1 MWQNS
6 LVRQPNKTDE
16 DIGIQFENEIVRL
29 FRTKVRRDLTNH
41 NAYKRLME
49 KHLHGMSVFF
59 DGDSFT
65 YPLNKTNQDSERHF
79 EIKNGLDLVN
89 HTVHKQVTEKNLHG
103 KSVLTIENV
112 STRLLNKTNQNVE
125 RLFETQAGQN
135 LTDHIS
141 HNNSVVQKHLHEKSG
156 LLIGDASTRPTSKKN
171 QNFGR
176 HSPVE
181 FGRQFGIEVGP
192 DLAKQTTYDRVIEK
206 HLYGKSI
213 LFIGDSL
220 TRYQYLN
227 LVYFL
232 ATGEWSSPF
241 PHNENEK
248 EFASWNQFYA
258 TTTQRNKYE
267 ICDCYRGDSMQSIV
281 ENRYFSIHNINI
293 SYIQYFLPSNGIKFH
308 EQQYLNVDCLQR
320 NTGQTCQQGC
330 LPGACTQ
337 ETGPFISSRA
347 LTATGVIRSIVSRL
361 HLTDIITN
369 VGIWGGGIDNSTM
382 AEEIGRVFRNELKD
396 GFDNISLHWKMTTHV
411 QGFSLSP
418 NRYNAEK
425 VGADILKN
433 KYGWNVY
440 DTWMLTHGLEKH
452 PLAYWDVMHFVPF
465 VYQYLNRYL
474 ILHLGH
480 Q

>member
-1 MWQNS
+1 MAFCSLKTVIILNVLMYFSIFSVCLLMWQNS

-141 HNNSVVQKHLHEKSG
+141 HNNSVVQKHLHEKSV

-192 DLAKQTTYDRVIEK
+192 DLAKQTTRPRDREASTWQV
-206 HLYGKSI
+206 H
-213 LFIGDSL
+213 
-220 TRYQYLN
+220 
-227 LVYFL
+227 LVYRRFIDKIPI
-232 ATGEWSSPF
+232 S
-241 PHNENEK
+241 
-248 EFASWNQFYA
+248 QFGVFFG
-258 TTTQRNKYE
+258 NW
-267 ICDCYRGDSMQSIV
+267 GV
-281 ENRYFSIHNINI
+281 VFS
-293 SYIQYFLPSNGIKFH
+293 
-308 EQQYLNVDCLQR
+308 
-320 NTGQTCQQGC
+320 
-330 LPGACTQ
+330 
-337 ETGPFISSRA
+337 
-347 LTATGVIRSIVSRL
+347 VS
-361 HLTDIITN
+361 
-369 VGIWGGGIDNSTM
+369 
-382 AEEIGRVFRNELKD
+382 A
-396 GFDNISLHWKMTTHV
+396 
-411 QGFSLSP
+411 Q
-418 NRYNAEK
+418 
-425 VGADILKN
+425 
-433 KYGWNVY
+433 
-440 DTWMLTHGLEKH
+440 
-452 PLAYWDVMHFVPF
+452 
-465 VYQYLNRYL
+465 
-474 ILHLGH
+474 
-480 Q
+480 